1 MIAGCVPHFVNRHI
15 SQKSSWDFLYRYKNP
30 IIVKIMGALVI
41 VGIAII
47 LTTIFF
53 SMWIDNFVIN
63 SKNKDIAGVLFILLW
78 IAFLGG
84 LFLSDYIKNNF

>member
-1 MIAGCVPHFVNRHI
+1 
-15 SQKSSWDFLYRYKNP
+15 
-30 IIVKIMGALVI
+30 MGALVI